1 MKNWDS
7 PITHFLFLRGTTS
20 TSLANSFIFFICLNS
35 TLILLLF
42 DFLVLG
48 IIIILEVE
56 TLTLSS
62 FIHFLSSF
70 PPCYCVIHNCGY
82 IDRVYVSI
90 TMYTPSVAEPYS
102 YDYFSYT
109 FCFSF
114 SPILS

>member
-56 TLTLSS
+56 TLL
-62 FIHFLSSF
+62 FRL
-70 PPCYCVIHNCGY
+70 
-82 IDRVYVSI
+82 
-90 TMYTPSVAEPYS
+90 
-102 YDYFSYT
+102 SYT
-109 FCFSF
+109 FCLHFPHVTVSYT
-114 SPILS
+114 IVVT